1 MYAFPPNVSPP
12 DPFPPVLAQT
22 AAREFVAPGVSR
34 AEIRLQTSAGPLC
47 VHVVAVDTTEPTVRL
62 GVVLAHDRLVS
73 SGETVSSMAV
83 RTGAVA
89 GVNADYFDIGN
100 TNQPLNIVVQGGQ
113 LVRSPSNRVALFVG
127 TDKRVYFAN
136 AAFHGDVR
144 YGGADV
150 PLTGVNVWPPQ
161 GGASLM
167 TPAYGAPVPQPS
179 ISTVGI
185 VPTAPG
191 QYRATDLAGPGGP
204 PFAASLAFGP
214 AAAAVATPPPAG
226 ATLEMTMTLEPELDR
241 IAEAA
246 GGGPLLV
253 VNSRPVSDPNAPAPE
268 ERDIRFP
275 VSGAGLAAD
284 GTLLL
289 VAADGRLP
297 AESIGLTR
305 PEFGA
310 LMLGL
315 GAVDAMAFDSG
326 GSATLVSRVL
336 GDESASLLNVP
347 SDGRERPVADGVF
360 VYSDAPAGGQPQL
373 FARPAQSL
381 ALGGATIG
389 LRGAVV
395 DAAGHLLRE
404 VQLPALVAD
413 PLPGEHAVTLR
424 DGPLVTTVRYQTV
437 ERIAKLS
444 IEPSRPNPDPGESIP
459 LRVHA
464 YDALGNSVALDAVQW
479 SAAGGAVTGSGAAAV
494 YRAGSADGV
503 VGASAGGLKAGADV
517 RVGRH
522 VQVLPFFRADAS
534 RTWQFATAP
543 KGGAGALSFEAAD
556 AGEGDVLELPYDLS
570 AVRAA
575 YATGDFVLPGEP
587 LAFELEAFGDES
599 GVGLRAAFVNRL
611 GERKSLTLAKSVDW
625 AGWRRLVVPLPPDLN
640 PPVHLA
646 SLYVVRL
653 GQAPLRTNGVIRMRY
668 PAVTL
673 AGSSR

>member
-1 MYAFPPNVSPP
+1 MYGLPANISPP
-12 DPFPPVLAQT
+12 DPFPPVLAQAT
-22 AAREFVAPGVSR
+22 AREFVAPGVSR
-34 AEIRLQTSAGPLC
+34 AEIRLRTAAGPLC
-47 VHVVAVDTTEPTVRL
+47 VHVVAVDTSEPTVRL

-73 SGETVSSMAV
+73 SGETVSSMAA

-113 LVRSPSNRVALFVG
+113 LVRSPSNRAALFVG
-127 TDKRVYFAN
+127 TDKRVYFAT
-136 AAFHGDVR
+136 ATFHGNVR

-167 TPAYGAPVPQPS
+167 TPAYGAVVSQPS
-179 ISTVGI
+179 IISIGI
-185 VPTAPG
+185 VPSTPG
-191 QYRATDLAGPGGP
+191 RYRATDLIASGGP
-204 PFAASLAFGP
+204 ALSAALAFGP
-214 AAAAVATPPPAG
+214 AAAAVAPPPPAG
-226 ATLEMTMTLEPELDR
+226 ATLEVAMTLDPELGR

-253 VNSRPVSDPNAPAPE
+253 ANSTPVSDPNAPAPE

-336 GDESASLLNVP
+336 GDEGASLLNVP

-360 VYSDAPAGGQPQL
+360 IYSDAPAGGQPQL

-381 ALGGATIG
+381 ALGGATIE

-395 DAAGHLLRE
+395 DAAGHRLRE
-404 VQLPALVAD
+404 VLLPALVAD

-424 DGPLVTTVRYQTV
+424 DGPLVATVRYETV
-437 ERIAKLS
+437 DRIAKLS
-444 IEPSRPNPDPGESIP
+444 IEPSRPNPNPGESIP

-464 YDALGNSVALDAVQW
+464 YDALGNAVALDAVQW
-479 SAAGGAVTGSGAAAV
+479 SAARGAVTGSGPAAV
-494 YRAGSADGV
+494 YRAGNTDGV
-503 VGASAGGLKAGADV
+503 VAASAGGLRADADV

-522 VQVLPFFRADAS
+522 EQALPFFGVDAS
-534 RTWQFATAP
+534 RAWQFATAP
-543 KGGAGALSFEAAD
+543 KGGAGALSFEAAGSG
-556 AGEGDVLELPYDLS
+556 AGDVLDLPYDLN
-570 AVRAA
+570 AERAA
-575 YATGDFVLPGEP
+575 YAVGDFVLPGEP
-587 LAFELEAFGDES
+587 FAFDLEAFGDES

-611 GERKSLTLAKSVDW
+611 GERRSLTLAKSVDW

-653 GQAPLRTNGVIRMRY
+653 GQAPRRTNGVIRMRN

-673 AGSSR
+673 AGIDR